1 MGLVPYLAI
10 AGLVLVNA
18 FFVAAEFAL
27 VKVRTSQIDQ
37 LVEEGNWA
45 AKLTSRA
52 LDRLDSY
59 LSASQLGITVASLA
73 LGKAIDNTVEP
84 GARALVARLGLPGFD
99 WIATIAA
106 LSFLLAA

>member
-1 MGLVPYLAI
+1 MPPSMGLSEFLII
-10 AGLVLVNA
+10 AGLILVNG

-45 AKLTSRA
+45 AKLTSRT

-73 LGKAIDNTVEP
+73 LGQAIEKLVP
-84 GARALVARLGLPGFD
+84 GIRVLLERVGLSGGAPLIAL
-99 WIATIAA
+99 
-106 LSFLLAA
+106 